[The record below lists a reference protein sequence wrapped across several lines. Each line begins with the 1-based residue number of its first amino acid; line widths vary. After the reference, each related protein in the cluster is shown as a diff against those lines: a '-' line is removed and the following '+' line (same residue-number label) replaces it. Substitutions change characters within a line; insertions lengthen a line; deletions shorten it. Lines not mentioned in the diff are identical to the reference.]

1 MSKNTKQM
9 ILVQENLEESRQ
21 LGNQIK
27 ESMNNYIPEES
38 EDILNKVLDRRDYQ
52 KAKLLI
58 GKKVKMSMNAFV
70 SNHITGELQLLMIN
84 NGFDVHQRTLL
95 SFTALHY
102 AKSDKVVEALIEKGV
117 DISDINV
124 LGQTALCGADKADVA
139 KALIKA
145 GIKVDR
151 RDNNGQT
158 ALFGANAEV
167 TKVLVENGADLNIKD
182 RDGNTPI
189 MHINGRETFDILVK
203 NGARVDVINEEGMNI
218 FMLMHCE
225 NLNIEYCLANGVDI
239 NHKDRSGN
247 NVLYFLS
254 EYNGKEMLFAQFL
267 IEKGIDYQSV
277 FEELPEILQN
287 YIIMREEKRELN
299 EKLKCKADN
308 KKIIRF

>member
-1 MSKNTKQM
+1 MSENTKQT
-9 ILVQENLEESRQ
+9 IIVRENLEDSRD
-21 LGNQIK
+21 LGDK
-27 ESMNNYIPEES
+27 LKGFMNNAMQEEQ
-38 EDILNKVLDRRDYQ
+38 EDILEKVLDRRDYK

-58 GKKVKMSMNAFV
+58 EKKVKMSMNAFF

-84 NGFDVHQRTLL
+84 NGFDVHQRTML
-95 SFTALHY
+95 SFTTLHY

-124 LGQTALCGADKADVA
+124 LGQTALCVAEKADVA

-182 RDGNTPI
+182 IDGNTPI
-189 MHINGRETFDILVK
+189 MHINDREIFDILVK
-203 NGARVDVINEEGMNI
+203 NGASVDVINEEGMNI

-225 NLNIEYCLANGVDI
+225 NLDIEYCLANGVDI

-254 EYNGKEMLFAQFL
+254 ENNEKEMLFAQNL

-287 YIIMREEKRELN
+287 YIIMREEKKELN
-299 EKLKCKADN
+299 EALQCKTEN
-308 KKIIRF
+308 KTIIRL

>member
-1 MSKNTKQM
+1 MSDYTKQT
-9 ILVQENLEESRQ
+9 IFVNENLEDSRD
-21 LGNQIK
+21 LGKKIE

-38 EDILNKVLDRRDYQ
+38 EDILIEVLDRRDYK
-52 KAKLLI
+52 KAKSLI
-58 GKKVKMSMNAFV
+58 EKKVKMSMNAFI

-84 NGFDVHQRTLL
+84 NDFDVHERTLL
-95 SFTALHY
+95 SFTTLHY

-124 LGQTALCGADKADVA
+124 SGQTALCVADKSDVA
-139 KALIKA
+139 KALIKS

-151 RDNNGQT
+151 RDNSGQT

-167 TKVLVENGADLNIKD
+167 AKVLVENGADVNIKD
-182 RDGNTPI
+182 TDGNTPI
-189 MHINGRETFDILVK
+189 MHINDRETFDILV
-203 NGARVDVINEEGMNI
+203 NHGAKVDVINEEGMNI

-239 NHKDRSGN
+239 NHKDRFGN

-254 EYNGKEMLFAQFL
+254 EYNEKEMLFAQYL

-277 FEELPEILQN
+277 FEELPEILQK
-287 YIIMREEKRELN
+287 YIIMQEEKRELT
-299 EKLKCKADN
+299 EKLQCKDDN
-308 KKIIRF
+308 KKIIRL